1 MLAIGLC
8 EAYRVG
14 KGWATP
20 TGNGFNNLKE
30 EYEPGF
36 LGFDPLGIMPED
48 DEELKVMQTKE
59 LNNGRL
65 AMIAIAGFVA
75 QELVNQREGECVLFA
90 CVPGSPDMSFSLST
104 SVHPPALPFL
114 SYGPL

>member
-1 MLAIGLC
+1 VLAIGLC

-30 EYEPGF
+30 DYEPGF

-75 QELVNQREGECVLFA
+75 QELVNQREGECVLFTCA
-90 CVPGSPDMSFSLST
+90 PGSPDRS
-104 SVHPPALPFL
+104 
-114 SYGPL
+114 